1 MQNENL
7 RHRLAI
13 FLFLTLTVPL
23 LNGCA
28 GKRLISPEA
37 GIVRQNDKVAV
48 SYTCKLA
55 DGALAATNER
65 QSAEEQ
71 NIIRSPLFSM
81 PDSFGP
87 EVMTATAKPVIDPA
101 GHTEIYGFKVKSFEE
116 AVREQL
122 AGRLIGLPYDK
133 ECPLRLSADV
143 PKGLSRRDRYL
154 KRYRETSHPKVL
166 RVPLWQVAKRLNEP
180 PAAGASWQG
189 KDGITFVVESVSG
202 KIVKLRRE
210 IKSGAVV
217 KTIFGPARI
226 IDKGRFYTI
235 DIEPK
240 VGTVVR
246 SGPLAGR
253 IVKVTDKYFLLDYG
267 NPFGFETLNC
277 RVRIEQPA
285 ADTTGTDAAG
295 HDVN

>member
-7 RHRLAI
+7 RHRLVI
-13 FLFLTLTVPL
+13 FLFLALTIL
-23 LNGCA
+23 LLGCTD
-28 GKRLISPEA
+28 KRFMSSPA
-37 GIVRQNDKVAV
+37 RTVRQNDKVAV

-65 QSAEEQ
+65 QSAEGQ

-87 EVMTATAKPVIDPA
+87 ELMTATAKPVIDPA

-122 AGRLIGLPYDK
+122 AGHLIGLPYDK
-133 ECPLRLSADV
+133 ECQLRMSADV

-154 KRYRETSHPKVL
+154 RRYRETSHPKVL
-166 RVPLWQVAKRLNEP
+166 RVPLWQVEKQLNKSP
-180 PAAGASWQG
+180 VAGASWRG
-189 KDGITFVVESVSG
+189 KDGITFVVESVAS

-217 KTIFGPARI
+217 KTVFGPARI

-240 VGTVVR
+240 VGTLVR

-277 RVRIEQPA
+277 RVRIEKLA
-285 ADTTGTDAAG
+285 ADTADIDTAG
-295 HDVN
+295 H